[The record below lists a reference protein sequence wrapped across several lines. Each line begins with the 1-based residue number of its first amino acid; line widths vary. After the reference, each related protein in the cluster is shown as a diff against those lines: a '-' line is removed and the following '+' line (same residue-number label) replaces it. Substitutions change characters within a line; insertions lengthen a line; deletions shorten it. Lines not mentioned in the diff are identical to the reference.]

1 MIYQNFINTLSQVVK
16 VKPDDFNL
24 FSKKL
29 SLVHLKKNEVWEK
42 EGRIG
47 QYLGFINKGI
57 LRQYH
62 LKDGQEFT
70 EDFFSENDFIGNY
83 ISYLK
88 QEPSTLNIQALEDCE
103 LFVITFEDLQKFY
116 DEIPTVD
123 RFGRLIAERKL
134 IEYHDKTTSFLLDSP
149 EERYYKLIQQKPDLH
164 SRVKQYYI
172 AQYLGIRPES
182 LSRIRKR
189 HHSK

>member
-16 VKPDDFNL
+16 VNPDDFKL

-29 SLVHLKKNEVWEK
+29 SSVNLKKNEIWEK

-103 LFVITFEDLQKFY
+103 LFVITFDDLQKFY

-123 RFGRLIAERKL
+123 RFGRLIAEKKL
-134 IEYHDKTTSFLLDSP
+134 IEFHDKTTSFLLDSP

-189 HHSK
+189 HNSK